1 MASCEWYHQSDGRP
15 NRHLIIDMFSVLT
28 GRRFCYMLLGS
39 DESNVVNLAEIRGWT
54 FQGYLLSPRTLDFGT
69 YQTTYKCLKFG
80 LRASCHQSQDYGICE
95 EKLGAFRSRF
105 YDLHARGDLEHGMRA
120 SQNWKTAVELFTR
133 TDLTVPH
140 WCRVATKDL
149 LIWRDCGERA

>member
-1 MASCEWYHQSDGRP
+1 
-15 NRHLIIDMFSVLT
+15 
-28 GRRFCYMLLGS
+28 MLLGS

-80 LRASCHQSQDYGICE
+80 LRASGHQSQDYGICE
-95 EKLGAFRSRF
+95 EKLGSFRSRF

-133 TDLTVPH
+133 TDLSVPH
-140 WCRVATKDL
+140 NRL
-149 LIWRDCGERA
+149 LAISGIALVQGRYERSTYLAGLWRARLSIQLRWELLDPRD